1 MGVFVGAQPFG
12 KIFNYGVYSFD
23 IWPLYLLKTM
33 STAQSQFLGGGK
45 QAKHLKQLVPLCFT
59 AEVAITYGI
68 QICADSSINSHFW
81 LII

>member
-1 MGVFVGAQPFG
+1 
-12 KIFNYGVYSFD
+12 
-23 IWPLYLLKTM
+23 M
-33 STAQSQFLGGGK
+33 STAQSQFPGGGK